1 MMNALERVIN
11 TIVYFDPDTLNDIVL
26 NVEKGTAIQI
36 VFSLSTRQGTVV
48 MKKWETMQIT
58 RANWKVAQ
66 VMPLSTGKH

>member
-1 MMNALERVIN
+1 MMNALERVIH

-58 RANWKVAQ
+58 RAN
-66 VMPLSTGKH
+66 